1 MKGMDL
7 ASALAAP
14 VQGRGSGQGAR
25 SRPEAG
31 NNDAESFDTVFNGV
45 HGVAANAHRQT
56 DDAGAGSAAD
66 CRRAAQGTDYMLR
79 PLCRTRP
86 LARE

>member
-31 NNDAESFDTVFNGV
+31 NNDAESFDTVFNDV
-45 HGVAANAHRQT
+45 HGVAATAHRQT

-66 CRRAAQGTDYMLR
+66 GAAQGTD
-79 PLCRTRP
+79 
-86 LARE
+86 

>member
-14 VQGRGSGQGAR
+14 VQGRGSRQGAR

-31 NNDAESFDTVFNGV
+31 NTDAESFDTVFKDV
-45 HGVAANAHRQT
+45 HGVAATAHRT
-56 DDAGAGSAAD
+56 D
-66 CRRAAQGTDYMLR
+66 
-79 PLCRTRP
+79 
-86 LARE
+86 